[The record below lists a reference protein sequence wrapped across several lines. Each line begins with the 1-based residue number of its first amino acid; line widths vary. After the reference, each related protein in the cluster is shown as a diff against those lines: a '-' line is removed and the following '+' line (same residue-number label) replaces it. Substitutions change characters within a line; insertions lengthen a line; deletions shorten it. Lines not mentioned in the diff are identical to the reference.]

1 MNLIYLLIAT
11 AVFFIVLALIVIFS
25 LKQVKK
31 NMAKT
36 FKSLS
41 FDIMQQSN
49 KSFMDLAKVNFEKY
63 HLGFQANIDH
73 KQKELEKVL
82 DPVKES
88 INKID
93 EYTKNVEKQRQGA
106 YEALNKQIE
115 MLVQS
120 ERYLREETHN
130 LSKALKSPNV
140 RGSWGQIH
148 LRRVVEL
155 AGLLNNCD
163 FFEQQS
169 TTKDD
174 KTYRPDL
181 IIRLPKNRQII
192 IDAKTPIDSY
202 LDAQDKQDDHKLLKL
217 KSHALNLRKHIND
230 LASKEYFSKFDN
242 TLEYVI
248 LFLPAEAFLSSALS
262 IDPTLLEMAA
272 KKNIIIA
279 TPTTLIAILKT
290 IAQIWKESEMSKNAK
305 EIVKAGN
312 ELFERLMT
320 MTSHFTK
327 TGENLSRSVSSF
339 NQTIASL
346 NSRVLPSA
354 KKLKSMEASAQEN
367 ELEEISKTCNINQ
380 LEKMNNDCSN

>member
-1 MNLIYLLIAT
+1 MNLLFLSSALFVFVIILI
-11 AVFFIVLALIVIFS
+11 LIVQSYS
-25 LKQVKK
+25 LKKTK
-31 NMAKT
+31 NSMSDA

-41 FDIMQQSN
+41 FDMMQKNNQA
-49 KSFMDLAKVNFEKY
+49 FMELAKSNFEKY

-88 INKID
+88 LNKID
-93 EYTKNVEKQRQGA
+93 EYTKSVEKKREGS

-115 MLVQS
+115 MLIQS
-120 ERYLREETHN
+120 ERYLKEETQN

-148 LRRVVEL
+148 LKRVVEL

-169 TTKDD
+169 IVKDD

-181 IIRLPKNRQII
+181 IIKLPKDKQII
-192 IDAKTPIDSY
+192 IDAKTPIDNF
-202 LDAQDKQDDHKLLKL
+202 LEAQQIDDESKNVKL
-217 KSHALNLRKHIND
+217 KSHALNLKKHIND
-230 LASKEYFSKFDN
+230 LSSKEYFSKFKN

-248 LFLPAEAFLSSALS
+248 LFLPAEAILSSAVS

-290 IAQIWKESEMSKNAK
+290 IAQIWNESEMSKNAK
-305 EIVKAGN
+305 EIVKTAK
-312 ELFERLMT
+312 ELYDRLNT
-320 MTSHFTK
+320 MNLHFSK
-327 TGENLSRSVSSF
+327 LGKNLSISIDAY
-339 NQTIASL
+339 NQTVASL
-346 NSRVLPSA
+346 NSRVLVSA
-354 KKLKSMEASAQEN
+354 KKLKDMGISNKEN
-367 ELEEISKTCNINQ
+367 ELEELSKTCN
-380 LEKMNNDCSN
+380 MNLVDKIDDE

>member
-1 MNLIYLLIAT
+1 MNLIYLLIAISI
-11 AVFFIVLALIVIFS
+11 FFMVSILAIIFS
-25 LKQVKK
+25 LKKTKK
-31 NMAKT
+31 NMAQT

-41 FDIMQQSN
+41 FDIMQQNS
-49 KSFMDLAKVNFEKY
+49 KSFMDLAKINFEKY
-63 HLGFQANIDH
+63 HVGYQANIDH

-82 DPVKES
+82 DPLKES

-115 MLVQS
+115 VLVQS

-181 IIRLPKNRQII
+181 IIRLPKDKQII

-202 LDAQDKQDDHKLLKL
+202 LDAQDKQEDHKLLKL
-217 KSHALNLRKHIND
+217 KSHALNLKKHIND
-230 LASKEYFSKFDN
+230 LASKEYFSKFEN

-248 LFLPAEAFLSSALS
+248 LFLPAEALLSSALS

-290 IAQIWKESEMSKNAK
+290 IAHIWKESEMSKNAK
-305 EIVKAGN
+305 EIVKTGK
-312 ELFERLMT
+312 ELYERLLT

-327 TGENLSRSVSSF
+327 TGENLSRSVSAY

-346 NSRVLPSA
+346 NSRVFPSV
-354 KKLKSMEASAQEN
+354 KKLKDMGISSKEN
-367 ELEEISKTCNINQ
+367 ELEEISNTCNINA
-380 LEKMNNDCSN
+380 LEKIND

>member
-1 MNLIYLLIAT
+1 MSLIYILIAI
-11 AVFFIVLALIVIFS
+11 AIFFIVLVLVLTYS
-25 LKQVKK
+25 LKKTKK
-31 NMAKT
+31 NMKET

-41 FDIMQQSN
+41 FDIMQQNN
-49 KSFMDLAKVNFEKY
+49 KSFMELANMNFEKY

-106 YEALNKQIE
+106 YEALNKQIQ

-163 FFEQQS
+163 FFEQES
-169 TTKDD
+169 ITKDD

-181 IIRLPKNRQII
+181 IIRLPKDKQII
-192 IDAKTPIDSY
+192 IDAKTPIESY
-202 LDAQDKQDDHKLLKL
+202 LDAQDKQEDQKLLKL
-217 KSHALNLRKHIND
+217 KSHALNLKKHIND
-230 LASKEYFSKFDN
+230 LSSKEYFSKFDN

-248 LFLPAEAFLSSALS
+248 LFLPAEALLSSAIS
-262 IDPTLLEMAA
+262 IDPSLLEMAA
-272 KKNIIIA
+272 EKNIIIA

-290 IAQIWKESEMSKNAK
+290 IAHIWKESEMSKNAK

-320 MTSHFTK
+320 MTNHFTK
-327 TGENLSRSVSSF
+327 TGENLSRSISSF

-354 KKLKSMEASAQEN
+354 RKLKSMEVSSKEN
-367 ELEEISKTCNINQ
+367 ELEEISKTCNINK
-380 LEKMNNDCSN
+380 LEKINND

>member
-11 AVFFIVLALIVIFS
+11 TVFFMVLALIVIFS
-25 LKQVKK
+25 LKQAKK
-31 NMAKT
+31 NMANT

-41 FDIMQQSN
+41 FDIMQQNS
-49 KSFMDLAKVNFEKY
+49 KSFMDLANVNFEKY

-155 AGLLNNCD
+155 AGLVNNCD
-163 FFEQQS
+163 FFEQES

-181 IIRLPKNRQII
+181 IIRLPKDKQII

-202 LDAQDKQDDHKLLKL
+202 LDAQDEQDHSKLLKL
-217 KSHALNLRKHIND
+217 KSHAQNLKKHIND

-242 TLEYVI
+242 TLGYVI
-248 LFLPAEAFLSSALS
+248 LFLPAEALLSAAISV
-262 IDPTLLEMAA
+262 DPSLLEMAA
-272 KKNIIIA
+272 RKNIIIA

-290 IAQIWKESEMSKNAK
+290 IAHIWKEYEMSKNAK
-305 EIVKAGN
+305 EIVKTGN

-354 KKLKSMEASAQEN
+354 KKLKSMEVSSKEN
-367 ELEEISKTCNINQ
+367 DLEEISKTCNINQ
-380 LEKMNNDCSN
+380 LEKINND

>member
-1 MNLIYLLIAT
+1 MNLIYLLIVT
-11 AVFFIVLALIVIFS
+11 AVFFIVLALIVIIS

-140 RGSWGQIH
+140 TGSWGQIH

-248 LFLPAEAFLSSALS
+248 LFLPAEAFLSSAIS

-367 ELEEISKTCNINQ
+367 ELEEISKTCNTNQ
-380 LEKMNNDCSN
+380 LEKMNND

>member
-1 MNLIYLLIAT
+1 MDLIYIFIPLFLFSMILI
-11 AVFFIVLALIVIFS
+11 FGWLKYS
-25 LKQVKK
+25 LNKAKK
-31 NMAKT
+31 SMTNT

-41 FDIMQQSN
+41 FDIIGQNN
-49 KSFMDLAKVNFEKY
+49 KTFMDLAKANFEKY
-63 HLGFQANIDH
+63 HMGFQTNIDH

-88 INKID
+88 IDKID
-93 EYTKNVEKQRQGA
+93 QYTKNIEKQREGA

-115 MLVQS
+115 MLILS
-120 ERYLREETHN
+120 EKYLREETQN

-169 TTKDD
+169 KVKDD

-181 IIRLPKNRQII
+181 IIRLPKDRQII

-202 LDAQDKQDDHKLLKL
+202 LDAQDKREDNKLLKL
-217 KSHALNLRKHIND
+217 KSHALNLKKHIND
-230 LASKEYFSKFDN
+230 LSSKEYFSKFDN

-248 LFLPAEAFLSSALS
+248 LFLPAEALLSSAIS
-262 IDPTLLEMAA
+262 VDPTLLEIAA

-290 IAQIWKESEMSKNAK
+290 IAHIWKESEMSKNAK
-305 EIVKAGN
+305 EIAKTGK
-312 ELFERLMT
+312 ELYDRLIT
-320 MTSHFTK
+320 MNNHFTK
-327 TGENLSRSVSSF
+327 LGKNLSTSIDAY

-346 NSRVLPSA
+346 NSRVLVSA
-354 KKLKSMEASAQEN
+354 KKLKDMGISSQEN
-367 ELEEISKTCNINQ
+367 ELEELSKTCNINA
-380 LEKMNNDCSN
+380 LEKSKS

>member
-1 MNLIYLLIAT
+1 
-11 AVFFIVLALIVIFS
+11 
-25 LKQVKK
+25 
-31 NMAKT
+31 
-36 FKSLS
+36 
-41 FDIMQQSN
+41 
-49 KSFMDLAKVNFEKY
+49 
-63 HLGFQANIDH
+63 
-73 KQKELEKVL
+73 
-82 DPVKES
+82 
-88 INKID
+88 
-93 EYTKNVEKQRQGA
+93 
-106 YEALNKQIE
+106 
-115 MLVQS
+115 
-120 ERYLREETHN
+120 
-130 LSKALKSPNV
+130 
-140 RGSWGQIH
+140 
-148 LRRVVEL
+148 
-155 AGLLNNCD
+155 
-163 FFEQQS
+163 
-169 TTKDD
+169 
-174 KTYRPDL
+174 
-181 IIRLPKNRQII
+181 
-192 IDAKTPIDSY
+192 
-202 LDAQDKQDDHKLLKL
+202 
-217 KSHALNLRKHIND
+217 KHIND

>member
-248 LFLPAEAFLSSALS
+248 LFLPAEAFL
-262 IDPTLLEMAA
+262 
-272 KKNIIIA
+272 
-279 TPTTLIAILKT
+279 
-290 IAQIWKESEMSKNAK
+290 
-305 EIVKAGN
+305 
-312 ELFERLMT
+312 
-320 MTSHFTK
+320 
-327 TGENLSRSVSSF
+327 
-339 NQTIASL
+339 
-346 NSRVLPSA
+346 
-354 KKLKSMEASAQEN
+354 
-367 ELEEISKTCNINQ
+367 
-380 LEKMNNDCSN
+380 